1 MKKIIFVVDFLRTI
15 QAGTEHQLAHL
26 LWNLPHRQFE
36 VMLVSLQ
43 DSPFL
48 KDKAK
53 QLFPEVRIESLGGES
68 DISKSLSS
76 LVALYRIFRSEKP
89 DIVHTFFPTS
99 NSVGILLAKLAG
111 IHTLISSRRDMGFN
125 LSTMDVIKL
134 KTANCFISCIIA
146 NADAVKNKTIALERV
161 SPQKIVVIRNGI
173 KSHSLSENRN
183 DNGAETPIVAI
194 VANLNRDV
202 KRVDVFVKAA
212 AIVGRHLP
220 HTRFWVIGE
229 GHLKEGLE
237 KLAVEEGSGEN
248 ILFLGRRSDV
258 AELLNRVTVGVLSSD
273 SEGLSNAIM
282 EYMAKGIPAVVT
294 NVGGNAELVRDGRNG
309 YVVPPGNPEAMADAI
324 LRLVQHPEKAVRMGN
339 EGFKMIGETFSV
351 PFMVDRTIGVYNTF

>member
-26 LWNLPHRQFE
+26 LWNLPDRQFD

-48 KDKAK
+48 KNNAQ
-53 QLFPEVRIESLGGES
+53 QLFPKVRMRSLGGES
-68 DISKSLSS
+68 DISKSLPS
-76 LVALYRIFRSEKP
+76 LGALYRIFRREKP
-89 DIVHTFFPTS
+89 DIVHAFFPTS
-99 NSVGILLAKLAG
+99 NSVGILLARFAG

-125 LSTMDVIKL
+125 LARMDLAKL
-134 KTANCFISCIIA
+134 KAANYFVSCIIA
-146 NADAVKNKTIALERV
+146 NADAVKNKTIELERV
-161 SPQKIVVIRNGI
+161 SPKKIVVIRNGI
-173 KSHSLSENRN
+173 KSHSLS
-183 DNGAETPIVAI
+183 NGEKVSEIPIVAI

-220 HTRFWVIGE
+220 HTQFWVIGE
-229 GHLKEGLE
+229 GHLRESLE
-237 KLAVEEGSGEN
+237 KLAVEEGLGEK
-248 ILFLGRRSDV
+248 IVFLGRRSDV
-258 AELLNRVTVGVLSSD
+258 PELLNQVTVGILSSD

-294 NVGGNAELVRDGRNG
+294 DVGGNAELVRDGRNG
-309 YVVPPGNPEAMADAI
+309 YVVPPGNPKAMADAI
-324 LRLVQHPEKAVRMGN
+324 LKLVQSPEKAVQMGR
-339 EGFKMIGETFSV
+339 EGFKMINEAFSV
-351 PFMVDRTIGVYNTF
+351 PYMVDRTINVYNTF